1 MCPIVNWCH
10 VHGTVRLGNFKRYQ
24 LHFNAIQTC
33 ECDKFLVCF
42 CIKCRSVGSI
52 AANQS
57 PASTKPRLFESS
69 ILVNKTWGA
78 VKSAGSTI
86 KNTTQQAASIAT
98 NQIRAKSASK
108 DPLKIEKRIS
118 DELHKIFDD
127 TDSFYYCLDADITN
141 NLQRMNEDEID
152 DRFFWNKY
160 MIRDIMELEVNI

>member
-1 MCPIVNWCH
+1 MLDPNVINTTFVYMK
-10 VHGTVRLGNFKRYQ
+10 KR
-24 LHFNAIQTC
+24 
-33 ECDKFLVCF
+33 
-42 CIKCRSVGSI
+42 RSSSNT
-52 AANQS
+52 ACQS
-57 PASTKPRLFESS
+57 PASSKPRLFESS

-86 KNTTQQAASIAT
+86 KNTTQQAATIAS

-118 DELHKIFDD
+118 EELHKIFDD

-141 NLQRMNEDEID
+141 NLQRMNDDDID

-160 MIRDIMELEVNI
+160 MIKDIIELEVRFYSHTKLGSLTIPLPYSLYLKIV